1 MGNIM
6 IMGWDATAKV
16 ARRVLV
22 NDEGKLII
30 DPSEIFEDPP
40 TDGETGKAP
49 NSNWAFDHAADSSA
63 HHARYTDAESRAA
76 INDLFNA
83 LGVLLVNMN
92 CDYHSLAYLKEFM
105 LKFSLTDTHYIKF
118 YKPVNRDYLNIE
130 CRLSGGGYVPAYIY
144 IYNGTAY
151 ETVVVVPVMDA
162 AIATHAAIAAA
173 HHERYTDAE
182 AIAAVGYNGTKHWSC
197 PGIAFDP
204 THAADKQ
211 VIKTNGGYLSCGYAD
226 TILTAPVSLP
236 HGAVVTQATVR
247 GNEAAGDSSWVLNR
261 IALSDST
268 IVTMA
273 VANINT
279 VDSSISY
286 ATIDN
291 ELYAYYLYTAALAEG
306 DVIYG
311 ARITYTI

>member
-40 TDGETGKAP
+40 TDGEAGKAP
-49 NSNWAFDHAADSSA
+49 TSNWAFDHAADASA

-76 INDLFNA
+76 IGDLLDSTGKLLKAFECNYQTFNS
-83 LGVLLVNMN
+83 V
-92 CDYHSLAYLKEFM
+92 KEFY
-105 LKFSLTDTHYIKF
+105 LRNSGTDPTRLSFVKEAGSGVFKF
-118 YKPVNRDYLNIE
+118 YGSLIGIGYTPVYLD
-130 CRLSGGGYVPAYIY
+130 LYT
-144 IYNGTAY
+144 GTVY
-151 ETVVVVPVMDA
+151 ERVAVQPWVTA

>member
-16 ARRVLV
+16 ARRILV

-49 NSNWAFDHAADSSA
+49 TSNWAFDHAADASA

-76 INDLFNA
+76 IDN
-83 LGVLLVNMN
+83 LLSSTGILLKNLSANYFSISHLKYFIMTFSPTSNHLV
-92 CDYHSLAYLKEFM
+92 YLLAADNLPDFRVVAFK
-105 LKFSLTDTHYIKF
+105 TGT
-118 YKPVNRDYLNIE
+118 
-130 CRLSGGGYVPAYIY
+130 GYVPAFIK
-144 IYNGTAY
+144 IYNGSVD
-151 ETVVVVPVMDA
+151 ETVATEPVVDSK
-162 AIATHAAIAAA
+162 IATHAAIAAA

-311 ARITYTI
+311 ARITYTL

>member
-49 NSNWAFDHAADSSA
+49 NSNWAFDHAADASA
-63 HHARYTDAESRAA
+63 HHARYTDEESRAA
-76 INDLFNA
+76 INN
-83 LGVLLVNMN
+83 VLSSAGMLTKTLHCQYNIIDN
-92 CDYHSLAYLKEFM
+92 LPEFM
-105 LKFSLTDTHYIKF
+105 LRTTAASNHYMEFKTGT
-118 YKPVNRDYLNIE
+118 NIPI
-130 CRLSGGGYVPAYIY
+130 CRLTAVKSGVGYVPAYID

-151 ETVVVVPVMDA
+151 ERVVVVPVMDA

-204 THAADKQ
+204 TQAADKQ
-211 VIKTNGGYLSCGYAD
+211 VVKSAAGYLNCMYAD
-226 TILTAPVSLP
+226 TILVAPVLLP

-247 GNEAAGDSSWVLNR
+247 GNAAAGDTSWVLNR
-261 IALSDST
+261 FTLSDGAV
-268 IVTMA
+268 VTMA

-291 ELYAYYLYTAALAEG
+291 ELYAYYLYTAALAI
-306 DVIYG
+306 DDQVWG